1 MIARLYEEYF
11 FFDIIRSLFSATVHL
26 EYLFCFLLFNNI
38 SITTANL
45 LDMFLE
51 RNAITKSDYEKS
63 LGNLTRKMGMEQLLQ
78 TLSANKGGHC

>member
-26 EYLFCFLLFNNI
+26 EYL
-38 SITTANL
+38 

-63 LGNLTRKMGMEQLLQ
+63 LGDLTRKM
-78 TLSANKGGHC
+78 

>member
-1 MIARLYEEYF
+1 MYRYFGMIARLYEEYF

-26 EYLFCFLLFNNI
+26 EYL
-38 SITTANL
+38 

-63 LGNLTRKMGMEQLLQ
+63 LGDLTRKMGMEQLLQ
-78 TLSANKGGHC
+78 TLSANKGGRC